1 VVDRYL
7 PGLIIL
13 VALFAIAV
21 PGYWVF
27 RKFLDRWAD
36 HATSAPR
43 QFPQPQ
49 GPQDEDEL
57 DVR

>member
-1 VVDRYL
+1 MDNYL
-7 PGLIIL
+7 PGLIVL
-13 VALFAIAV
+13 AALFAIAL

-27 RKFLDRWAD
+27 RKFVDRWAD

-43 QFPQPQ
+43 QFPDPQ
-49 GPQDEDEL
+49 APQNDDEF